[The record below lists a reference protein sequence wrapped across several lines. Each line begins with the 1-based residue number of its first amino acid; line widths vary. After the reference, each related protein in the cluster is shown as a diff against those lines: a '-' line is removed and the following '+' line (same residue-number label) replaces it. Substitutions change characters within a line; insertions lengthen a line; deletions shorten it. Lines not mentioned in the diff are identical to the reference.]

1 MFASAVATI
10 QSGLN
15 GLSDALLGLSSRKRK
30 QRDGESTT
38 ITTTAITTTSSSS
51 GSSSS
56 SSSSSCCFGGGS
68 RSVETSSGGEG
79 GEGGEA
85 TLVGEFLA
93 AAQQDS
99 FSLQSE
105 TQSQSQ
111 SQSYS
116 QSSQQQFLSQSSPCT
131 SSVRSFVAVSRSGE
145 EPEHENVTALYA
157 GVLEHTNYRLPIAR
171 KRRVNPQEKTAIME
185 RVKTDWQTNE
195 QAWRQAQQD
204 QEDFTKVRSVRT
216 KYGGYEYFD
225 VTTSEP
231 VPPEEYQ
238 SRYEVFV
245 QQSKTLLSGA
255 AEAEPLSQP
264 LDVEPTEDGIEEVGN
279 KENATAWALHGQGKI
294 RTPCNSPSSNC
305 TGAASTNS
313 PSTPRPQ
320 GLSPSRNSVQNA
332 SAETRVV

>member
-1 MFASAVATI
+1 M
-10 QSGLN
+10 
-15 GLSDALLGLSSRKRK
+15 
-30 QRDGESTT
+30 GE
-38 ITTTAITTTSSSS
+38 
-51 GSSSS
+51 
-56 SSSSSCCFGGGS
+56 
-68 RSVETSSGGEG
+68 
-79 GEGGEA
+79 
-85 TLVGEFLA
+85 LLA

-145 EPEHENVTALYA
+145 GTEHENVSALYA

-195 QAWRQAQQD
+195 QAWRQSQQD

-216 KYGGYEYFD
+216 KYGGYEYID

-231 VPPEEYQ
+231 VAPEEYQ

-245 QQSKTLLSGA
+245 LQSKTRLAGA
-255 AEAEPLSQP
+255 AGCGEPCSQP
-264 LDVEPTEDGIEEVGN
+264 LDVDPMEDGVEEVGN
-279 KENATAWALHGQGKI
+279 KENATAWVLHGQGKS
-294 RTPCNSPSSNC
+294 RTPEQSPSKFPCS
-305 TGAASTNS
+305 A
-313 PSTPRPQ
+313 PSAKTPPTPRPQ
-320 GLSPSRNSVQNA
+320 GLSPTRNSVQNA
-332 SAETRVV
+332 PAGSCMV